1 MGNIYFEQKKYE
13 KAIQMYNMARDSTT
27 QQNKD
32 MKLKIKKN
40 VALCYVKMKKFGK
53 SIEVY

>member
-1 MGNIYFEQKKYE
+1 
-13 KAIQMYNMARDSTT
+13 MYNMARDSTT

-40 VALCYVKMKKFGK
+40 VALCYIKMKKFAK